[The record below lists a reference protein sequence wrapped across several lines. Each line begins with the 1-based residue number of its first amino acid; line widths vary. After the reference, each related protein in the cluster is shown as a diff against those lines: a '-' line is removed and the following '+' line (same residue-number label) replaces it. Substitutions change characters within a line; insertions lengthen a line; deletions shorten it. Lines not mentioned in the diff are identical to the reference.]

1 MSLNAIINHLSMT
14 DEEIEKAAR
23 QYLKPRFTN
32 DACRCMLLPW
42 DKVEEYC
49 IKTLADFAKQC
60 ISKQWISVDER
71 LPEEKK
77 AVLCYMPD
85 MKDSYADKDM
95 YFDMVILLEGEFI
108 NLDAEVIHPSHWMPI
123 PIPPLNPEK
132 E

>member
-14 DEEIEKAAR
+14 YEEIEKAA
-23 QYLKPRFTN
+23 QAHAEQHFVD
-32 DACRCMLLPW
+32 DALFYIQEPW
-42 DKVEEYC
+42 DKARDHYA
-49 IKTLADFAKQC
+49 KTLADFAKQC

-95 YFDMVILLEGEFI
+95 YFDMAILLEGEFI